1 LASTPSAQLVK
12 LRSPFN
18 GEVVTMEF
26 GPGRTPTL
34 EAMVAAGFTRVE
46 PENPHARARKKP
58 EDVDG

>member
-18 GEVVTMEF
+18 GEVVQMEF

-46 PENPHARARKKP
+46 PDSTNTRKRKP